1 MLGSPSTSSS
11 SILCGRAY
19 PGWLGASRGAGR
31 SPAGPRGMIAGV
43 PGRRRTPWWGLL
55 SATAAPVLLIG
66 GWTLAASR
74 QQGGFDPV
82 RRTISALAARDAD
95 DRWVMT
101 TALVG
106 LGLCHVT
113 TALAVRRAANPGP
126 GDAGRRRRGHR
137 ARRGVPATR
146 GGPFLGGAHRG
157 GGHRVRGVGRVAAA
171 GPANR
176 LGPVLSAPVSV
187 AAGVVLLA
195 LVGWFFAELVADS
208 GRVGL
213 SERVAAGAQAL
224 WPAVVAWGT
233 AGVTSRR
240 SGR

>member
-1 MLGSPSTSSS
+1 
-11 SILCGRAY
+11 
-19 PGWLGASRGAGR
+19 
-31 SPAGPRGMIAGV
+31 MIARV
-43 PGRRRTPWWGLL
+43 PGRRRTPWWGLV

-113 TALAVRRAANPGP
+113 TALAVRRAASP
-126 GDAGRRRRGHR
+126 
-137 ARRGVPATR
+137 
-146 GGPFLGGAHRG
+146 
-157 GGHRVRGVGRVAAA
+157 GRVVLAVGGVATVLVAAFPQPGADRSSAAHTAAA
-171 GPANR
+171 GTAFVALAAWPLLAR
-176 LGPVLSAPVSV
+176 RTGSDPVLSAPVSV